1 MNFDKKKFIMD
12 KKEEQ
17 CPIEALLKQL
27 SGKWKAQIF
36 RLATQQPLRFNQ
48 LLKTLEGSNRQS
60 LANSLNEL
68 EQAGLLEKQ
77 VISQKPLH
85 IEYTLT
91 DKGKSF
97 IPILEQM
104 EALV

>member
-1 MNFDKKKFIMD
+1 MEI
-12 KKEEQ
+12 KEEQ

-36 RLATQQPLRFNQ
+36 RLATQKPLRFNK

-68 EQAGLLEKQ
+68 EQVGAFSKKHHFSKALAYSIYLDRKRKIGTSLKQ
-77 VISQKPLH
+77 VV
-85 IEYTLT
+85 
-91 DKGKSF
+91 F
-97 IPILEQM
+97 
-104 EALV
+104 